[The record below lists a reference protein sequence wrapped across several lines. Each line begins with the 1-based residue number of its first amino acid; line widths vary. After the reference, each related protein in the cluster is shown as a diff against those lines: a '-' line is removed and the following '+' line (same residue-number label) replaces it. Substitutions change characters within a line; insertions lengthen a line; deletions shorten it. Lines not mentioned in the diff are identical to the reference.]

1 MPRLCLEAVQL
12 LPGLEVLIKAV
23 HAIQLHFLR
32 TLSLTNICALF
43 RGDCFLLLKFPVQEE
58 VLVEVLPSIAMPDV
72 TA

>member
-32 TLSLTNICALF
+32 TLSLTNIFALF
-43 RGDCFLLLKFPVQEE
+43 RGDCFLLRR
-58 VLVEVLPSIAMPDV
+58 M
-72 TA
+72 